1 MIPKIFS
8 PENISKERLEAVLER
23 EDGISEITFDSGEY
37 LKVNFKIDGVLYSI
51 RLDDTKNVITFFR
64 LFGLKDGV
72 NPVDALVLANELNG
86 RVSMGRVI
94 FIQEQNLLCFC
105 SDLSLV
111 GGIELTNFLFAFGT
125 FRELTGWVKEYDAEG
140 IVE

>member
-1 MIPKIFS
+1 MIPKIIS
-8 PENISKERLEAVLER
+8 PENVSKETLKALLEK
-23 EDGISEITFDSGEY
+23 EDGITDIEFNSDEF
-37 LKVNFKIDGVLYSI
+37 LKVNFKIGGVLYGI

-72 NPVDALVLANELNG
+72 NPVDSLVLANELNG

-94 FIQEQNLLCFC
+94 VIQEQNLLCFC

-111 GGIELTNFLFAFGT
+111 GGIELTNFLFTFGT

>member
-23 EDGISEITFDSGEY
+23 EDGISEITFDSEEY
-37 LKVNFKIDGVLYSI
+37 LKVNFKIDGVLYGI
-51 RLDDTKNVITFFR
+51 RLDDTKNVITFYR

-72 NPVDALVLANELNG
+72 NPIDALVLANELNG

-94 FIQEQNLLCFC
+94 FIREQNLLCFC

-111 GGIELTNFLFAFGT
+111 GGIELSNFLFTFGT
-125 FRELTGWVKEYDAEG
+125 FRELTGWVREHDTEG